1 MRPALFGVHF
11 YQPYLFLNSETFN
24 FPFQGDG
31 SRLFNPLNDC
41 FSECFNIAGGS
52 VAGINQKVAVDVGD
66 FGAAD
71 PQIGTAGFFN
81 EFPSFETFG
90 VFESG
95 TAGAG
100 VAGLAFQTICLL
112 LVQFLFYRFR
122 GVRVC
127 LERQR
132 ENNPVVG
139 KITAAVRKQQVV
151 NADGFDFAAAV
162 DDFGPND
169 DVFDFLPETAGI
181 GFIRAADD
189 TGD

>member
-1 MRPALFGVHF
+1 M
-11 YQPYLFLNSETFN
+11 
-24 FPFQGDG
+24 
-31 SRLFNPLNDC
+31 FNPLNNC

-112 LVQFLFYRFR
+112 LVQFLFIVS
-122 GVRVC
+122 GASGCVWSVS
-127 LERQR
+127 ERIIQSS
-132 ENNPVVG
+132 G
-139 KITAAVRKQQVV
+139 K
-151 NADGFDFAAAV
+151 
-162 DDFGPND
+162 
-169 DVFDFLPETAGI
+169 
-181 GFIRAADD
+181 
-189 TGD
+189 